1 MENRVVR
8 AILRCLLATELL
20 LGTLLPSFAQSPQ
33 VRADR
38 VGHAIDLLGSI
49 RSTVAQG
56 YSGQEV
62 KVYKLVSVRLL
73 MCAGLY
79 VILAKK
85 TPASDD
91 DAARVAAFAEGSAVY
106 ALASSWLY
114 AGPPDQY
121 QQDVSKVQADV
132 LKITA
137 ENDQTNLLHLLRN
150 CADLS
155 SSSTVTNAVADLLED
170 NEPDYIKPLGRV
182 SPHVK

>member
-1 MENRVVR
+1 MKPLRT
-8 AILRCLLATELL
+8 ILHCLLATELL

-56 YSGQEV
+56 YRGQEA
-62 KVYKLVSVRLL
+62 KVYKPVSVRLL
-73 MCAGLY
+73 TCAGLY
-79 VILAKK
+79 VILAKR
-85 TPASDD
+85 TPDSD
-91 DAARVAAFAEGSAVY
+91 DAAKVAAFAEGAAVY
-106 ALASSWLY
+106 ELASSFLY
-114 AGPPDQY
+114 AEPLDQY
-121 QQDVSKVQADV
+121 QQDVSKVQAEV

-137 ENDQTNLLHLLRN
+137 EKDSTKLLHLLRN

-155 SSSTVTNAVADLLED
+155 SSSAVSNAVADLLED

-182 SPHVK
+182 SPRVK